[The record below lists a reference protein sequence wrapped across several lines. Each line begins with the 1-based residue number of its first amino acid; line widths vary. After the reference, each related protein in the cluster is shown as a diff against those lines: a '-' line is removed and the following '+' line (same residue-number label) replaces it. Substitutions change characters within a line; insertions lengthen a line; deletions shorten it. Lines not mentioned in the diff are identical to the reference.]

1 VTRDLLPHAQSS
13 EAQAEFDSSSDAL
26 VINYHLSRKIDEPAA
41 IPDIYALGPNG
52 FRSPVK
58 VSKVAAGSF
67 RAVVPI
73 GRNQGLFRVRP
84 LVESRAFP
92 EIGFYR
98 EEDELMDHSSNEL
111 LLRQIARSTGGRF
124 DPPVADIFIS
134 GGRSIPS
141 SMELWPGLLALA
153 ILLNLVELFMRK
165 WRGLIESIRRPTES
179 AA

>member
-1 VTRDLLPHAQSS
+1 
-13 EAQAEFDSSSDAL
+13 
-26 VINYHLSRKIDEPAA
+26 
-41 IPDIYALGPNG
+41 
-52 FRSPVK
+52 
-58 VSKVAAGSF
+58 VAAGSF
-67 RAVVPI
+67 RAIVPI

-98 EEDELMDHSSNEL
+98 QEDELMDHSSNEL

-124 DPPVADIFIS
+124 DPAVKDIFNA

-153 ILLNLVELFMRK
+153 ILLNLAELVMRK
-165 WRGLIESIRRPTES
+165 WRGLIESIRRPAES